1 MNLSGEAVRSAVD
14 YYGIDPGDLL
24 VVYDDVDIPL
34 GSIRL
39 RKKGSGGTH
48 NGMRNIIYHLNE
60 DEFPRLRFGIGK
72 NDQIPLKDYVLMNF
86 PKDEFEILRGS
97 VEDAAGAIG
106 VFIEDG
112 IDAAMNRYNKV
123 VAK

>member
-1 MNLSGEAVRSAVD
+1 VD

-72 NDQIPLKDYVLMNF
+72 NHQIPLKDYVLMNF

-97 VEDAAGAIG
+97 VGDAAGAIG
-106 VFIEDG
+106 VFIEEG
-112 IDAAMNRYNKV
+112 IDAAMNQYNKV